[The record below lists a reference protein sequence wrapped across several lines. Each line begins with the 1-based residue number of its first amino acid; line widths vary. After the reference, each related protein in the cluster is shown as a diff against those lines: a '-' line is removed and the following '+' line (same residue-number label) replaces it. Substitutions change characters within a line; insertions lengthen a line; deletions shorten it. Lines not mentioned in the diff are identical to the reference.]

1 MLFSV
6 IVIVVVVVFVDY
18 LGRQPGG
25 VGSRH
30 DSWRLNSK
38 RSESESEVSTS
49 TRAFVSH
56 GRLSQLIVLGKE
68 RFGVHK
74 LSMSEKSRHE
84 VWARW
89 SSVFESSMAT
99 ALSRKVMTQSGLV
112 KESQTLLKSVSVR
125 SGTNK
130 GTIGMQGTKD
140 TYVSP

>member
-18 LGRQPGG
+18 LGRQLGG

-56 GRLSQLIVLGKE
+56 GRLSQLIVLGSE

-99 ALSRKVMTQSGLV
+99 ALSRKVMKQSGLV
-112 KESQTLLKSVSVR
+112 KVSQTL
-125 SGTNK
+125 
-130 GTIGMQGTKD
+130 
-140 TYVSP
+140 